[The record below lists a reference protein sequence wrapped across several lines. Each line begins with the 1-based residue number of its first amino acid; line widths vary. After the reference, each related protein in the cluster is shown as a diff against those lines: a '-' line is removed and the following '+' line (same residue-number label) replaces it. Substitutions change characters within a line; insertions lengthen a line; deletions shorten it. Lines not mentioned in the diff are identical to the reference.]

1 MSIYFTDQIPYLMT
15 NNGTKSSVR
24 FCCIKTSKKMTR
36 FTQDR
41 ILPVSQGKAYVYN
54 ENGIFDLN
62 KVMLCTH
69 NKPVHLSDDRICS
82 DGAFLMDKDYTLVIT
97 TAQEYLENP
106 NIETASVNMLPN
118 RVYCYEVSET
128 DYPQRLRVKI
138 WHYIEEVDLTKK
150 SEDCEFLKKEF
161 HITTARGTLEAP
173 IMNIGVKLE
182 GLQSTAHLI
191 DEISALSGAQLILK
205 DQPDTLPKIWSVVY
219 RNPATIVFWKDGTK
233 TVVKCGKNDKYD
245 PEKGLVL
252 CMVKKLLGNKGNY
265 YNKLRDWLPM
275 PVSKKEMLN
284 VFKEINEDD
293 IQEIRVSC
301 DDGKRNV
308 ELSMKEK
315 EKASTKNIA
324 NNEEKAA
331 KKKGEQND
339 NSTKVAS
346 RKKVKEE

>member
-1 MSIYFTDQIPYLMT
+1 M
-15 NNGTKSSVR
+15 
-24 FCCIKTSKKMTR
+24 
-36 FTQDR
+36 
-41 ILPVSQGKAYVYN
+41 
-54 ENGIFDLN
+54 
-62 KVMLCTH
+62 
-69 NKPVHLSDDRICS
+69 
-82 DGAFLMDKDYTLVIT
+82 
-97 TAQEYLENP
+97 
-106 NIETASVNMLPN
+106 
-118 RVYCYEVSET
+118 
-128 DYPQRLRVKI
+128 
-138 WHYIEEVDLTKK
+138 
-150 SEDCEFLKKEF
+150 
-161 HITTARGTLEAP
+161 
-173 IMNIGVKLE
+173 
-182 GLQSTAHLI
+182 
-191 DEISALSGAQLILK
+191 
-205 DQPDTLPKIWSVVY
+205 Y